1 MACGDWRVI
10 VRIKLGGTVGT
21 SFTEVNTEGEHRPA
35 HGRGCGCRAC
45 GGESPRGGLAQV
57 IFLWLS
63 GVCDEESRR
72 LAAWGEGEDEAA
84 KPKMPS
90 QLPITRKLTQSCATY
105 HPTRIRD

>member
-1 MACGDWRVI
+1 M
-10 VRIKLGGTVGT
+10 
-21 SFTEVNTEGEHRPA
+21 
-35 HGRGCGCRAC
+35 
-45 GGESPRGGLAQV
+45 
-57 IFLWLS
+57 S